1 MWHVGFCSLSY
12 HEAGAELQEDY
23 NEAFSAQP
31 VQSTTNIKLFFDVCR
46 LAAQEPGCEG
56 LAGGLRAAAVSLSGT
71 AACPVVSERSFHLL
85 GCMAHG
91 ESSVQY
97 P

>member
-1 MWHVGFCSLSY
+1 MTPASQIVCSCSTDLGAWASLMWHVGFCSLSY

-31 VQSTTNIKLFFDVCR
+31 VQSTTNIKLFLDVRR

-56 LAGGLRAAAVSLSGT
+56 LAGGL
-71 AACPVVSERSFHLL
+71 
-85 GCMAHG
+85 
-91 ESSVQY
+91 
-97 P
+97 